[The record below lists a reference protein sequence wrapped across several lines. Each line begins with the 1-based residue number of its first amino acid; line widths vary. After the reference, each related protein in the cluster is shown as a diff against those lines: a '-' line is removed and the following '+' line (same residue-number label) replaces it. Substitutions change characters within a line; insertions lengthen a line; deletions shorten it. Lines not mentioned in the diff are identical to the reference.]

1 MTNLATFGIGI
12 YAVTLK
18 HDKGKV
24 TIQTNA
30 TSEEQAIR
38 NILAIE
44 LAPRNAVLSV
54 RRVN

>member
-30 TSEEQAIR
+30 TSEEHAIR

-44 LAPRNAVLSV
+44 LAPRNAVIKV
-54 RRVN
+54 RQLK

>member
-1 MTNLATFGIGI
+1 MTTLETFGIGI

-24 TIQTNA
+24 TIRTNA
-30 TSEEQAIR
+30 TSEEHAIR

>member
-1 MTNLATFGIGI
+1 MSNLETFGIGI

-24 TIQTNA
+24 TIQTHA
-30 TSEEQAIR
+30 TSEEHAIR

-44 LAPRNAVLSV
+44 RAPRNAVLSV
-54 RRVN
+54 KKVD

>member
-30 TSEEQAIR
+30 TSEEHAIR

-44 LAPRNAVLSV
+44 RAPRNAVIKV
-54 RRVN
+54 RKLK

>member
-24 TIQTNA
+24 TIRTNA
-30 TSEEQAIR
+30 TSEEHAIR
-38 NILAIE
+38 NILSFE
-44 LAPRNAVLSV
+44 RAPRSAVVAV

>member
-24 TIQTNA
+24 TIRTNA
-30 TSEEQAIR
+30 TSEEHAIR
-38 NILAIE
+38 NVLE
-44 LAPRNAVLSV
+44 FERAPRSAVLSV
-54 RRVN
+54 KAVA

>member
-1 MTNLATFGIGI
+1 MTNLETFGIGI

-24 TIQTNA
+24 TIRTNA
-30 TSEEQAIR
+30 TSEEHAIK

-44 LAPRNAVLSV
+44 LAPRNAVIKV
-54 RRVN
+54 RQLK